1 MPLSMTRAI
10 TGALSADGRPQ
21 THPAIATIDV
31 STMLNRPKASHRI
44 STSKRFLD
52 EHTQFLD
59 ESGYTSGYARRK
71 QEALSQWERA
81 SDLLLRGSG
90 GRI

>member
-1 MPLSMTRAI
+1 MRVI
-10 TGALSADGRPQ
+10 TGDVSADGRPEV
-21 THPAIATIDV
+21 HPAIATIDV
-31 STMLNRPKASHRI
+31 STMLNSPKASHRI

-52 EHTQFLD
+52 E
-59 ESGYTSGYARRK
+59 SGYTSGYVRRK

-81 SDLLLRGSG
+81 SDLLLRSSG